1 MDVRFLSGA
10 DVTDVAAVDL
20 PRLLEQEDGVVWVD
34 IRAWDDEASEV
45 LTKVFH
51 AHPLVVEACRTRN
64 HVPAVHAYDE
74 HMFFVLFS
82 PLLGS
87 LGKVHLLELDL
98 LVGRNYLVSIHGPLG
113 SSVDPAKA
121 FHETDAVLRWLH
133 HRDKP
138 TSRARLNFAI
148 VSALARS
155 QRALISD
162 VANRIPDLER
172 EVMESQLRDPEALLE
187 QLFLVRHE
195 LITARTMAAQCHDVF
210 ARVTMLE
217 RWVVE
222 KERKFVRD
230 LADQFDRVRS
240 IADGEAQFLFG
251 VIELYQTKVH
261 TKMTVAME
269 RLAVIAA
276 VTLPVAAVASV
287 FGMQF
292 IAYNEQT
299 LWPHLMVV
307 LAVMALMSGAL
318 LRWAHKQGWW

>member
-10 DVTDVAAVDL
+10 DVIDATVADL
-20 PRLLEQEDGVVWVD
+20 PNLLAQEDGVVWID
-34 IRAWDDEASEV
+34 IRSWDDEAADV
-45 LTKVFH
+45 LTNVFH
-51 AHPLVVEACRTRN
+51 VHPLVVEACQTRN
-64 HVPAVHAYDE
+64 HVPAIHAYDE

-98 LVGRNYLVSIHGPLG
+98 IVGRSYLVSVHGPLG
-113 SSVDPAKA
+113 SSVDRTKA

-195 LITARTMAAQCHDVF
+195 LITARTMAAQSHDVF
-210 ARVTMLE
+210 ARVMMLE
-217 RWVVE
+217 RWVAE

-230 LADQFDRVRS
+230 LADQFERVRS

-299 LWPHLMVV
+299 KWPPLIVV
-307 LAVMALMSGAL
+307 LIVMAAMSGAL
-318 LRWAHKQGWW
+318 LRWARKQGWW